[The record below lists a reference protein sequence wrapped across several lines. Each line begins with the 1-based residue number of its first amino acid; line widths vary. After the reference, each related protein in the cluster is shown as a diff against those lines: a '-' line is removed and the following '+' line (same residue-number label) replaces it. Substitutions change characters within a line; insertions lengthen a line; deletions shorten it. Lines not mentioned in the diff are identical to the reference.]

1 MAAVVLVGR
10 AEGAESCLLHQAASW
25 KLSLCTV
32 SVLNH
37 PLSRRDFFSLSVL
50 NNDLRSGCTE
60 PVEDVVLLL
69 KAPRTRGSLGA
80 RNWLYQ
86 LAFAVELV
94 MDLSDSL
101 GRGPWPPES
110 CQDAA
115 LTLCRPKICVCCP
128 EKGLRCP
135 SLSTLRWNPAWGRSC
150 QGYVDLLPL
159 AAWLKV
165 TSALCFA
172 VN

>member
-32 SVLNH
+32 PVLNH
-37 PLSRRDFFSLSVL
+37 PLSRRDFLSLSVL
-50 NNDLRSGCTE
+50 NNDLE
-60 PVEDVVLLL
+60 PVGDVVLLL

-94 MDLSDSL
+94 MTPL
-101 GRGPWPPES
+101 GGGHGLQSHARMLPSHFADQRSMFVAQRRG
-110 CQDAA
+110 
-115 LTLCRPKICVCCP
+115 
-128 EKGLRCP
+128 
-135 SLSTLRWNPAWGRSC
+135 
-150 QGYVDLLPL
+150 
-159 AAWLKV
+159 
-165 TSALCFA
+165 
-172 VN
+172 